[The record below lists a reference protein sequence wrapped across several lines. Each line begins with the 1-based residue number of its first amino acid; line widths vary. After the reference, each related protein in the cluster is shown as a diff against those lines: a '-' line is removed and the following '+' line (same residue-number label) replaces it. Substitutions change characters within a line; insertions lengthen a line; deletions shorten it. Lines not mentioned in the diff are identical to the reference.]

1 MQKKPASANASYDR
15 DNLPPGALL
24 TGAKKLQAASLTGK
38 GVRVAVI
45 DSGID
50 KQHPGFEG
58 LVKKQEWYRAG
69 SSLEEDDHGTHVAG
83 TIHFMAPD
91 AELYDYRVFG
101 ATGRVSVDEAIRQ
114 AILQAVEDGCHVINM
129 SLGGPVPTRKIEQA
143 VKTATAKGVLCV
155 CAAGNSGDGDPLTN
169 ERR

>member
-1 MQKKPASANASYDR
+1 M
-15 DNLPPGALL
+15 
-24 TGAKKLQAASLTGK
+24 
-38 GVRVAVI
+38 
-45 DSGID
+45 
-50 KQHPGFEG
+50 
-58 LVKKQEWYRAG
+58 
-69 SSLEEDDHGTHVAG
+69 AG

-101 ATGRVSVDEAIRQ
+101 ATGRVGVDEAIRQ

-143 VKTATAKGVLCV
+143 VKSATAKGVLCV

-169 ERR
+169 ERRYGR